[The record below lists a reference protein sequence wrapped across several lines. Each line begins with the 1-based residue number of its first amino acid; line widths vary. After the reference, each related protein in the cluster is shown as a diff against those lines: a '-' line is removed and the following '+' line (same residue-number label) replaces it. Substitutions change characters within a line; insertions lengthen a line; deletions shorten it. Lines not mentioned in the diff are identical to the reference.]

1 MGEDTVKP
9 EETVENA
16 EQEQTTEI
24 VISDEEL
31 QKLAKERVCPDCNTM
46 QEAEEVRLRCLA
58 EMENFK
64 KRLQREREEQ
74 FKYATESVLSDL
86 LPTLDNL
93 QLAIDYGR
101 NLEGCENMLIGVEMT
116 QKLLLE
122 AIERHGLCPLGDKN
136 DEFNPEVHEAVGQEN
151 CDEVAE
157 GHVKHVMQ
165 RGYKLK
171 DRLLRPAKVI
181 VSGGK

>member
-1 MGEDTVKP
+1 MGEETVKP
-9 EETVENA
+9 EETVESA
-16 EQEQTTEI
+16 EQATTEI
-24 VISDEEL
+24 VLSDEEVT
-31 QKLAKERVCPDCNTM
+31 KLAKERVCPDCSTM

-93 QLAIDYGR
+93 QLAIDYGK

-122 AIERHGLCPLGDKN
+122 AIERHGLCPLGDKH
-136 DEFNPEVHEAVGQEN
+136 DEFNPEIHEAVGQEQ
-151 CDEVAE
+151 DEEVAE

-165 RGYKLK
+165 KGYKLK
-171 DRLLRPAKVI
+171 ERLLRPAKVI

>member
-9 EETVENA
+9 EETAEAV
-16 EQEQTTEI
+16 EQEEHTEI
-24 VISDEEL
+24 VISDDEL
-31 QKLAKERVCPDCNTM
+31 QKLAKDRVCPDCNTM
-46 QEAEEVRLRCLA
+46 QDAEEVRIRCLA

-74 FKYATESVLSDL
+74 FKYATESVLGDL

-116 QKLLLE
+116 QKLLIE
-122 AIERHGLCPLGDKN
+122 AIERHGLCQLGEKH

-151 CDEVAE
+151 CDDVPE
-157 GHVKHVMQ
+157 GHVKQVMQ

>member
-9 EETVENA
+9 EEAVENT

-24 VISDEEL
+24 VISDEQL
-31 QKLAKERVCPDCNTM
+31 NQLAKDRVCPGCDTM
-46 QEAEEVRLRCLA
+46 QDAEEVRLRCLA

-74 FKYATESVLSDL
+74 FKYATESVLGDL

-101 NLEGCENMLIGVEMT
+101 NLEGCENMLVGVEMT
-116 QKLLLE
+116 QKLFLE
-122 AIERHGLCPLGDKN
+122 AIERHGLTPLGEKN
-136 DEFNPEVHEAVGQEN
+136 DEFNPEIHEAVGQEN
-151 CDEVAE
+151 CDDVPE

-171 DRLLRPAKVI
+171 DRMLRPAKVI

>member
-1 MGEDTVKP
+1 MGKDTKP
-9 EETVENA
+9 REETAENVD
-16 EQEQTTEI
+16 QEQTAEI
-24 VISDEEL
+24 VLSDEEV
-31 QKLAKERVCPDCNTM
+31 QKLAKERVCPECNTM
-46 QEAEEVRLRCLA
+46 QDAEEVRLRCLA

-74 FKYATESVLSDL
+74 FKYATESVLGDL

-101 NLEGCENMLIGVEMT
+101 TLEGCENMLIGVEMT

-122 AIERHGLCPLGDKN
+122 AIERHGLCPLGAKG

-165 RGYKLK
+165 KGYKLK
-171 DRLLRPAKVI
+171 ERLLRPAKVI